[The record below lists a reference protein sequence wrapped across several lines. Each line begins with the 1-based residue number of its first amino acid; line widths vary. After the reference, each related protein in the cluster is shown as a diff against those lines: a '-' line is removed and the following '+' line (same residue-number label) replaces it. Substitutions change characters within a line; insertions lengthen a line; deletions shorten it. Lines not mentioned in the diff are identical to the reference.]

1 MNNPKGP
8 RKNTPAALWRPTAS
22 RAMLEQ
28 RALLLTRARRF
39 FADGGVLEVDTPMVV
54 NAAVTDVHIHSAR
67 VELGTPTDSQTS
79 AAPPA
84 RSHFLHTSPEY
95 AMKRL
100 LAAGSGDIYQ
110 ICHVVRGFE
119 RGRLHNAEF
128 TLIEWYRIGFRL
140 DDLMS
145 EVDALVRVLLGPVA
159 TGRMSE
165 RITYREVFLRELQLD
180 PFTASLDELR
190 QAAQNSGYGPSAPGE
205 TAGGQRDELLEFLMS
220 AVVGPRL
227 GRNALTFVHGYPA
240 SQAALARL
248 DPRDSRAALRFE
260 LYCEGIELA
269 NGFDELASAA
279 EQRARFEQDLAERRR
294 NNLPA
299 FAPDELL
306 LAALEAGLPECCGV
320 ALGFDRTLM
329 LATGATTI
337 DEVLPFPTE
346 RA

>member
-1 MNNPKGP
+1 VS
-8 RKNTPAALWRPTAS
+8 WRPTAT

-28 RALLLTRARRF
+28 RAILLGRARRF

-54 NAAVTDVHIHSAR
+54 NAPVTDVHIHSAR
-67 VELGTPTDSQTS
+67 VDLGAPVAAAGAPAQSSGTS
-79 AAPPA
+79 RP
-84 RSHFLHTSPEY
+84 FFVHTSPEY

-128 TLIEWYRIGFRL
+128 TLIEWYRLGFTL

-145 EVDALVRVLLGPVA
+145 EVDALVRALLGPVA
-159 TGRMSE
+159 TGHASE
-165 RITYREVFLRELQLD
+165 RISYREAFVRELGLD
-180 PFTASLDELR
+180 PFTASLEELR
-190 QAAQNSGYGPSAPGE
+190 EAAGKLGFADAVSP
-205 TAGGQRDELLEFLMS
+205 TATAEPHRDELLDLLMG
-220 AVVGPRL
+220 AAVGPRL
-227 GRNALTFVHGYPA
+227 GANALTFVHGYPA
-240 SQAALARL
+240 TQAALARL
-248 DPRDSRAALRFE
+248 DPQDPRAALRFE

-269 NGFDELASAA
+269 NGFHELSSAA
-279 EQRARFEQDLAERRR
+279 EQRARFNQDIAARHRAG
-294 NNLPA
+294 LPA
-299 FAPDELL
+299 FPPDELL
-306 LAALEAGLPECCGV
+306 LAALEAGLSECSGV

-329 LATGATTI
+329 LATGAKTI